1 METSTY
7 LSQKLHTP
15 QLLSL
20 LAVGVR
26 EALARTVLGITK
38 PARQSAVVAG
48 ILFGSLVGLRSK
60 NEGLDQSLVGEED
73 LGLLNTMRGAS

>member
-7 LSQKLHTP
+7 LSQKFHTP
-15 QLLSL
+15 QLLQL
-20 LAVGVR
+20 LTGGVR

-60 NEGLDQSLVGEED
+60 NECLGQSIISEED